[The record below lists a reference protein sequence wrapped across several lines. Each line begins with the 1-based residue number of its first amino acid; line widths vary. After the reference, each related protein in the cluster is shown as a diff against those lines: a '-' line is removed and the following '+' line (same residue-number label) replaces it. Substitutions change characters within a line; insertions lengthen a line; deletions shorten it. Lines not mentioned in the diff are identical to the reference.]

1 MLFREYLRAP
11 HPVYNRVF
19 RLIKSAVPTLRSFGI
34 CRGSRDQGF
43 ESRPMGACCMSWC
56 YLEFWFRQGSL
67 ASMSLSAASGSK
79 RGASSG
85 DIGTSRPTRKQKAG
99 KAKAKADTAAKGRGG
114 DVGKSPPMPA

>member
-1 MLFREYLRAP
+1 ML
-11 HPVYNRVF
+11 H
-19 RLIKSAVPTLRSFGI
+19 
-34 CRGSRDQGF
+34 
-43 ESRPMGACCMSWC
+43 
-56 YLEFWFRQGSL
+56 LEFWFRQGSL
-67 ASMSLSAASGSK
+67 ASMSLPAASGSK